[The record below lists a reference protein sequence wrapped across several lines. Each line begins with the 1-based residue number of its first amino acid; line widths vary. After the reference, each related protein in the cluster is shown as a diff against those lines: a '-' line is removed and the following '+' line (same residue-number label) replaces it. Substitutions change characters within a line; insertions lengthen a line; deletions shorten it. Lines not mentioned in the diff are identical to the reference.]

1 VPTLSGL
8 LALCADAA
16 AWLAASP
23 SHIVAFHCKAGKGRT
38 GVAACALALFLLT
51 LSPPALAASAL
62 GPALAARIGGGGPPL
77 PPPGE
82 LAEGVMAWYAAGRTS
97 DGSGVT
103 IPSQRRCVQRFAEL
117 LAAAAAAA
125 AGGGGAAAAVAEAAR
140 RAEAEGSAAVELRS
154 VALAGPGV
162 RRLAR
167 SGIIVRV
174 CALTSGGARREDGG
188 DGGGDDGDGDGGGG
202 GGGGGA
208 GPLHRHGSLQLTTLA
223 SAAVGCGGGGRH
235 GGGGGICGASES
247 GGEEEGG
254 GGGGP
259 APPPAAHFS
268 PPLRAAGDFRVALHA
283 ARGGRRLCYAWLHAG
298 SFFPGG
304 GGAVRLVC
312 EGTRAAEGSGGRQSD
327 GAPLRLDKPAR
338 ALRSAGILSL
348 EVAGAVV

>member
-188 DGGGDDGDGDGGGG
+188 DGGG
-202 GGGGGA
+202 
-208 GPLHRHGSLQLTTLA
+208 
-223 SAAVGCGGGGRH
+223 
-235 GGGGGICGASES
+235 
-247 GGEEEGG
+247 
-254 GGGGP
+254 P